1 MVNEAY
7 GVGKELIPFYLL
19 GTILSTISSFLG
31 NTFSAIKKNQLL
43 FITMLIGSVAN
54 VVCIHLLL
62 PKLGLQASNVALAI
76 GFLLI
81 CITRLVLLKKELHI
95 SIEYRNIVIVIIGF
109 ICVTIAYQYGN
120 LWQNIVVMLVALALI
135 FYFFK
140 DVFHMVLQKV
150 RGRD

>member
-1 MVNEAY
+1 
-7 GVGKELIPFYLL
+7 
-19 GTILSTISSFLG
+19 
-31 NTFSAIKKNQLL
+31 
-43 FITMLIGSVAN
+43 MLIGSVAN

-150 RGRD
+150 RNRG